1 MTGHDDW
8 RIQTFLDVLVRSMG
22 ARRAALW
29 RLDGNGQEWAVEA
42 EATAGAS
49 SKNTMLPAEGH
60 PFTWSAREDLVLQ
73 VLSGELFKAAAEG
86 EWSLAAPLTEWQR
99 LLCISFAGTPGVNA
113 RQAIEAAVRHLRAI
127 APWDE
132 PGW

>member
-1 MTGHDDW
+1 MTGNSDW
-8 RIQTFLDVLVRSMG
+8 RIRTFLDVLVHSMG
-22 ARRAALW
+22 ARRAVLW
-29 RLDGNGQEWAVEA
+29 RLDGDGEEWVVEDEGA
-42 EATAGAS
+42 AGGPAKQAS
-49 SKNTMLPAEGH
+49 LTAEGH

-73 VLSGELFKAAAEG
+73 VLSSELFKGAAEG
-86 EWSLAAPLTEWQR
+86 EWSLAAPLTEWDR

-113 RQAIEAAVRHLRAI
+113 RSAIESAVQHLRAI